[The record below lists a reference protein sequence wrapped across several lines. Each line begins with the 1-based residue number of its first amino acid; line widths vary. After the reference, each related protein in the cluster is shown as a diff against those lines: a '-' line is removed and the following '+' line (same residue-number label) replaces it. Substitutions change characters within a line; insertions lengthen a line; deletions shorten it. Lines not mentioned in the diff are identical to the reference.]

1 MQPPFSEHPKKPE
14 KVGVVFVHGVGF
26 QVAEET
32 LLYWSASLLRPLQL
46 RLQTS
51 MDSGMARQIRST
63 VNEPAS
69 ESAGRIERGLEV
81 SIQLPTIRD
90 RPSRQWVVTEAFW
103 ADLIREPTLDAMR
116 EFFGTQG
123 GVGRYLTALIRGAF
137 GGRRLTS
144 RELPA
149 SAARVPQA
157 LTVAGRTRGEPNGA
171 AERRAS
177 RVNTATIT
185 SAQTLLIVFFYGA
198 IRGIVA
204 KLPFGSG
211 IVRGIDRY
219 LGGWVGDMYTVLVDP
234 VQGARVR
241 GHLASRI
248 SRLRAEGCRHIVVVA
263 HSGGAAVAYTALCE
277 MAPGDDL
284 DAVSALVTFGGA
296 MNAAGVSWMP
306 TKIQSTQ
313 PPSVRS

>member
-1 MQPPFSEHPKKPE
+1 
-14 KVGVVFVHGVGF
+14 
-26 QVAEET
+26 
-32 LLYWSASLLRPLQL
+32 
-46 RLQTS
+46 
-51 MDSGMARQIRST
+51 MARQIRST

-219 LGGWVGDMYTVLVDP
+219 LGGWVGDMYTVLSI
-234 VQGARVR
+234 QFR
-241 GHLASRI
+241 GPASEVI
-248 SRLRAEGCRHIVVVA
+248 SRLASVV
-263 HSGGAAVAYTALCE
+263 SGQRDADISWSWRIPGERQSRTRLC
-277 MAPGDDL
+277 ARWRL
-284 DAVSALVTFGGA
+284 A
-296 MNAAGVSWMP
+296 MTSMRC
-306 TKIQSTQ
+306 
-313 PPSVRS
+313 PPS